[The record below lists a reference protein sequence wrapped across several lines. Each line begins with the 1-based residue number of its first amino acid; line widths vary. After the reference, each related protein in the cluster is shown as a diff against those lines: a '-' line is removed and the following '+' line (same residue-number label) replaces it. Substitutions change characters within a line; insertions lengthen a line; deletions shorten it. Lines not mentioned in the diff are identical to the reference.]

1 MTELDP
7 RLHAYRPDLADSR
20 LKDRVSAGRFV
31 EGHRMQLVN
40 PLLGLHAAPRFD
52 SRQTSQALMG
62 ETLRVFED
70 KEGWAFIQLER
81 DGYVG
86 YVSASALSS
95 SVAEPTH
102 RIAVPS
108 TYLYSEPNIKSQPAV
123 VVTMNAVVTVSG
135 GEEKF
140 ARLADGRFIYRRHLK
155 PVGEMERDFVAVA
168 EMFLHA
174 PYYWGGKSIHG
185 LDCSGLLQLALEACG
200 VECPRDTDMQEE
212 QVGKRLHV
220 NGMEGLSR
228 GDIVFW
234 KGHTGIMTDERT
246 LLHSNGYHMTTLAEP
261 LRDAIARIAASGNQ
275 VTSIKRL

>member
-1 MTELDP
+1 MNALDP

-31 EGHRMQLVN
+31 EGRRMQVMNPLVN
-40 PLLGLHAAPRFD
+40 VHKAPRFD
-52 SRQTSQALMG
+52 AMQTSQALMG
-62 ETLRVFED
+62 ETLRVFD
-70 KEGWAFIQLER
+70 VQEGWAFVQLER

-95 SVAEPTH
+95 NVTERTH

-108 TYLYSEPNIKSQPAV
+108 TFLYPEPNIKSQPAT
-123 VVTMNAVVTVSG
+123 VVTMNAAVTVSG
-135 GEEKF
+135 GDEKF
-140 ARLADGRFIYRRHLK
+140 ARLADGQFIYRKHLK
-155 PVGEMERDFVAVA
+155 PTGENERDFVAVA

-174 PYYWGGKSIHG
+174 PYYWGGKSVHG

-200 VECPRDTDMQEE
+200 VGCPRDTDMQEE
-212 QVGKRLHV
+212 QVGKKSPV
-220 NGMEGLSR
+220 NGLDGLSR

-234 KGHTGIMTDERT
+234 KGHTGTMTDERT
-246 LLHSNGYHMTTLAEP
+246 LLHSNGYHMTTLTEP
-261 LRDAIARIAASGNQ
+261 LRDAIARIAVSGNQ